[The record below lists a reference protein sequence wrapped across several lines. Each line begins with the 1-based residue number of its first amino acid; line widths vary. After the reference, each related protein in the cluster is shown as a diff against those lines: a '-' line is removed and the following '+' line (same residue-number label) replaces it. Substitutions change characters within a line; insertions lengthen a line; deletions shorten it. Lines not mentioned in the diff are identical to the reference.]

1 MKVKDIRALDSKE
14 LQAKLD
20 ELLEQKFTLRMQIAT
35 GQQGNHAALRD
46 AKRSIARVKTIM
58 NEKAR
63 GEALANRKK

>member
-1 MKVKDIRALDSKE
+1 MKANDIRALDSKG

-58 NEKAR
+58 NEKSR
-63 GEALANRKK
+63 GDA

>member
-1 MKVKDIRALDSKE
+1 MKASDLRALDGKE

-35 GQQGNHAALRD
+35 NQQSNHAALRD

-63 GEALANRKK
+63 GDA

>member
-1 MKVKDIRALDSKE
+1 MKANDRRALDSKA
-14 LQAKLD
+14 LQSKLD

-58 NEKAR
+58 NEKGR
-63 GEALANRKK
+63 GDA

>member
-1 MKVKDIRALDSKE
+1 MKVNDIRALDSKA

-58 NEKAR
+58 NEKVR
-63 GEALANRKK
+63 GDA

>member
-1 MKVKDIRALDSKE
+1 MKANDMRALDSKA
-14 LQAKLD
+14 LQTRLD

-58 NEKAR
+58 NEKSR
-63 GEALANRKK
+63 GDA

>member
-1 MKVKDIRALDSKE
+1 MKATDMRALDSKA
-14 LQAKLD
+14 LQTRLD

-58 NEKAR
+58 NEKVR
-63 GEALANRKK
+63 GDA

>member
-63 GEALANRKK
+63 GEA

>member
-20 ELLEQKFTLRMQIAT
+20 QLLEQKFTLRMQIAT

-63 GEALANRKK
+63 GVA

>member
-1 MKVKDIRALDSKE
+1 MKANDMRALESKE
-14 LQAKLD
+14 LQSKLD
-20 ELLEQKFTLRMQIAT
+20 ELREQKFTLRMQIAT

-63 GEALANRKK
+63 GEA

>member
-1 MKVKDIRALDSKE
+1 MKANDMRALDSKA
-14 LQAKLD
+14 LQSKLD

-58 NEKAR
+58 NEKVR
-63 GEALANRKK
+63 GDA

>member
-1 MKVKDIRALDSKE
+1 MKANDMRALDGKA
-14 LQAKLD
+14 LQYKLD

-58 NEKAR
+58 NEKVR
-63 GEALANRKK
+63 GEA

>member
-1 MKVKDIRALDSKE
+1 MKANDMRALDGKG

-58 NEKAR
+58 NEKSR
-63 GEALANRKK
+63 GDA

>member
-1 MKVKDIRALDSKE
+1 MKTNDMRALDGKA
-14 LQAKLD
+14 LQSKLD

-58 NEKAR
+58 NEKIRSDA
-63 GEALANRKK
+63 

>member
-1 MKVKDIRALDSKE
+1 MKVNDMRALDSKG
-14 LQAKLD
+14 LHAKLD

-58 NEKAR
+58 NEKTNKVAG
-63 GEALANRKK
+63 GEA

>member
-1 MKVKDIRALDSKE
+1 MKANDMRALDSKA
-14 LQAKLD
+14 LQSKLD

-58 NEKAR
+58 NEQAR
-63 GEALANRKK
+63 GKA

>member
-58 NEKAR
+58 NEIAR
-63 GEALANRKK
+63 GEA

>member
-14 LQAKLD
+14 LQSKLD

-46 AKRSIARVKTIM
+46 ARRSIARVKTIM

-63 GEALANRKK
+63 GEA